1 MHDAGDHCQ
10 KVSSV
15 EESEKKGTYLEP
27 SRGNGRCRR
36 QDVCELDVFE
46 DVEHF
51 FTRRANE
58 RLGFSDL
65 W

>member
-1 MHDAGDHCQ
+1 MMRATTV
-10 KVSSV
+10 KRSV
-15 EESEKKGTYLEP
+15 RLRRVKKKGTYLEP